1 MTEKPLFIPLK
12 GEFYDAFVRGEKTT
26 EYRPYGPRWNERVC
40 RVGRPVVLSRGYG
53 KCNRWC
59 GMITGFRIKPVGLFR
74 GSADFFSV
82 YGSDAIGP
90 VAEIDIILNGGKEI
104 K

>member
-12 GEFYDAFVRGEKTT
+12 GEYYDAFVRGEKTT

-53 KCNRWC
+53 KRHRRH
-59 GMITGFRIKPVGLFR
+59 GTITEFRIVSVGLSR
-74 GSADFFSV
+74 GSVDFLCV
-82 YGSDAIGP
+82 YGYDALGP
-90 VAEIDIILNGGKEI
+90 IAEIDITLNGRMD
-104 K
+104 